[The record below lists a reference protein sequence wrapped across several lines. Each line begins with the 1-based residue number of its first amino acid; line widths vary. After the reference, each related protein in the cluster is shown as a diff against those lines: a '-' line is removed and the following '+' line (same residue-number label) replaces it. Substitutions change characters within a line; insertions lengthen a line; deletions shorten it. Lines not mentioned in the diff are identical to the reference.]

1 MQLLKTYSND
11 TENLKYSK
19 IPILVNLKPDGS
31 QNPVMLL
38 PGGAGGRA
46 SQVNVIYHNQ
56 IPGRASLPCRLCGTA
71 SHPAGHGYYSA
82 ESSVRLGQGAKSP
95 NPG

>member
-1 MQLLKTYSND
+1 MAVKIQLYYCL
-11 TENLKYSK
+11 
-19 IPILVNLKPDGS
+19 
-31 QNPVMLL
+31 
-38 PGGAGGRA
+38 GGGIGEP
-46 SQVNVIYHNQ
+46 HNQ